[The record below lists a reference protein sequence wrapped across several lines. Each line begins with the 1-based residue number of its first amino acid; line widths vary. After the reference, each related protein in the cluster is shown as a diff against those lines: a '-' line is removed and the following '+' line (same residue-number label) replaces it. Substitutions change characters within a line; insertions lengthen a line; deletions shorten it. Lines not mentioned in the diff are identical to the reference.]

1 MNIKT
6 VEDLFI
12 HLLSDTYSAEKQLTK
27 ALPKLA
33 RATSNE
39 KLSQAFQSHLEE
51 TQGQIERIDQ
61 IVESESGIKLKRM
74 KCVAME
80 GLIEEANEVIESTE
94 KNEVRDAALIA
105 AAQKVEHYEI
115 ASYGTL
121 ATLAEQ
127 LGYSKALKLLKETLD
142 EEKQTDLKLTDLA
155 VSNVNR
161 SRLSRIE
168 ECKMNYTEH
177 YHDWLRDAHA
187 MEKQAESML
196 ESMASRIENYPDIKA
211 RIEQHISET
220 KHQITMLEEV
230 LDRNGISRSVLKDS
244 MSKMAAM
251 GQSIGGMFPSDEIV
265 KGSISGYVFEQF
277 EIACYTSLLAAAKKA
292 GDTASIPTIEAILKE
307 EMQMADWLIKH
318 IPQTTEQFLL
328 RSEADGVEAKK

>member
-1 MNIKT
+1 
-6 VEDLFI
+6 
-12 HLLSDTYSAEKQLTK
+12 
-27 ALPKLA
+27 
-33 RATSNE
+33 
-39 KLSQAFQSHLEE
+39 
-51 TQGQIERIDQ
+51 
-61 IVESESGIKLKRM
+61 
-74 KCVAME
+74 
-80 GLIEEANEVIESTE
+80 
-94 KNEVRDAALIA
+94 
-105 AAQKVEHYEI
+105 
-115 ASYGTL
+115 
-121 ATLAEQ
+121 
-127 LGYSKALKLLKETLD
+127 
-142 EEKQTDLKLTDLA
+142 
-155 VSNVNR
+155 
-161 SRLSRIE
+161 
-168 ECKMNYTEH
+168 MNYTEH

-292 GDTASIPTIEAILKE
+292 GDTASIPTIEAILGD
-307 EMQMADWLIKH
+307 AANLLI
-318 IPQTTEQFLL
+318 
-328 RSEADGVEAKK
+328 

>member
-51 TQGQIERIDQ
+51 TQGQIE
-61 IVESESGIKLKRM
+61 
-74 KCVAME
+74 
-80 GLIEEANEVIESTE
+80 
-94 KNEVRDAALIA
+94 
-105 AAQKVEHYEI
+105 
-115 ASYGTL
+115 
-121 ATLAEQ
+121 
-127 LGYSKALKLLKETLD
+127 
-142 EEKQTDLKLTDLA
+142 
-155 VSNVNR
+155 
-161 SRLSRIE
+161 RIE

>member
-1 MNIKT
+1 
-6 VEDLFI
+6 
-12 HLLSDTYSAEKQLTK
+12 
-27 ALPKLA
+27 
-33 RATSNE
+33 
-39 KLSQAFQSHLEE
+39 
-51 TQGQIERIDQ
+51 
-61 IVESESGIKLKRM
+61 
-74 KCVAME
+74 
-80 GLIEEANEVIESTE
+80 
-94 KNEVRDAALIA
+94 
-105 AAQKVEHYEI
+105 
-115 ASYGTL
+115 
-121 ATLAEQ
+121 
-127 LGYSKALKLLKETLD
+127 
-142 EEKQTDLKLTDLA
+142 
-155 VSNVNR
+155 
-161 SRLSRIE
+161 
-168 ECKMNYTEH
+168 MNYTEH

-307 EMQMADWLIKH
+307 EMQMA
-318 IPQTTEQFLL
+318 
-328 RSEADGVEAKK
+328 

>member
-1 MNIKT
+1 
-6 VEDLFI
+6 
-12 HLLSDTYSAEKQLTK
+12 
-27 ALPKLA
+27 
-33 RATSNE
+33 
-39 KLSQAFQSHLEE
+39 
-51 TQGQIERIDQ
+51 
-61 IVESESGIKLKRM
+61 
-74 KCVAME
+74 
-80 GLIEEANEVIESTE
+80 
-94 KNEVRDAALIA
+94 
-105 AAQKVEHYEI
+105 
-115 ASYGTL
+115 
-121 ATLAEQ
+121 
-127 LGYSKALKLLKETLD
+127 
-142 EEKQTDLKLTDLA
+142 
-155 VSNVNR
+155 
-161 SRLSRIE
+161 
-168 ECKMNYTEH
+168 MNYTEH

-307 EMQMADWLIKH
+307 EMQMAD
-318 IPQTTEQFLL
+318 QTY
-328 RSEADGVEAKK
+328 SADNGTIFTAI